1 MNKVLILLALIADVA
16 LVANV
21 VHHWDNRPEINIGVE
36 CFHTDTKKL
45 NCVVK
50 EDIDKNTVKD

>member
-1 MNKVLILLALIADVA
+1 MNKVLIILALVADVA

-36 CFHTDTKKL
+36 CFHTSTKQL
-45 NCVVK
+45 NCTIK
-50 EDIDKNTVKD
+50 EDGDG